1 MEKPKSY
8 CEAVSRMEP
17 FSVHRIYHDNNYGFP
32 LHNDNELFGRLVL
45 EINQAGLS
53 WTTILNKQENF
64 KEAYAGFDIPSVA
77 AFGDTDIA
85 RLLDNPGI
93 IRNRLKI
100 QAAITNAQKIMDL
113 QNAYGSFQNW
123 LDQHHPLDKP
133 AWIKLFKK
141 TFTFTGG
148 EITNEF
154 LMSAG
159 YLPGAHVPDCP
170 FYEEAIRAGAMWAV
184 KKDH

>member
-8 CEAVSRMEP
+8 CEAVSRMEAN
-17 FSVHRIYHDNNYGFP
+17 SVHRVYHDSAYGFP
-32 LHNDNELFGRLVL
+32 LSSDNELFGRLIL

-64 KEAYAGFDIPSVA
+64 REAYAGYDIESIA
-77 AFGDTDIA
+77 NFGEEDFF
-85 RLLDNPGI
+85 RLLNNPGI

-100 QAAITNAQKIMDL
+100 QAAVTNAQSVLRL
-113 QNAYGSFQNW
+113 QQAFGSFKGW
-123 LDQHHPLDKP
+123 LDHHHPLEKQ

-154 LMSAG
+154 LMSTG
-159 YLPGAHVPDCP
+159 YLPGAHVEDCP
-170 FYEEAIRAGAMWAV
+170 FFEESIRAGAMWAA
-184 KKDH
+184 KKN